1 MASSHRIGWIGLGQ
15 MGGPLAGRVSKALL
29 SRNSLLTVFDT
40 SSAALSKHMVAHGS
54 FPATSLSDLGQ
65 NSDIVFLSLPTST
78 IVKEVIKNLAP
89 HLTPD
94 SIVVDC
100 TSGDPI
106 TSREAAALLP
116 CPYVDVPVSGGPA
129 GAAAGTVTA
138 MAGGDADAIATV
150 REYIAAFAASLV
162 VCGGVG
168 AGHATKSV
176 NNILNV
182 GHLML
187 AGEGLLSLR
196 GFGVEPDIALAA
208 INASSG
214 RSLQTQVRLP
224 VEVLSGNFDY
234 GFQIGLML
242 KDVRNATAL
251 SSKHHPNAA
260 LLPAIEKLLADAV
273 ESQGDPTVDYTR
285 AVAHLE
291 TLAGFD
297 LRSSSSS
304 TSAAAPLQLK
314 PPTLLKGCQ
323 LLVCDM
329 AGTVVDEGGLVY
341 TTLRECMNDVG
352 GLNVSEEAMGPWHGA
367 AKEAVVANFVKEAG
381 GTGEDAAQLTAKVN
395 GEFEERLRAA
405 YLAPGSSLSLI
416 DPSLPE
422 YFMSLRMSGIQ
433 IGLNTGYPRSLQN
446 AIIEKLRL
454 NEMVDGWVS
463 AQDVPAGRP
472 SPFMV
477 HRLMEKLGVEDVRRV
492 AKAGDTERDMGEAKN
507 AGCGQAIAVLS
518 GADSEAA
525 LRAAGADVVVGNVT
539 QLPLAEDERPLLSNE
554 AVRAA

>member
-1 MASSHRIGWIGLGQ
+1 MCAPRGRTTDLRPPSARSPSGPKNLASAPALAAAITLTTPTHRQHSHHTKLMASSHRIGWIGLGQ
-15 MGGPLAGRVSKALL
+15 MGGPLAGRVSKSLL

-40 SSAALSKHMVAHGS
+40 SSAALTKHMVAHGS

-78 IVKEVIKNLAP
+78 IVKEVIKFLAP

-106 TSREAAALLP
+106 TSREAASLLP

-150 REYIAAFAASLV
+150 REYISAFAASLV

-176 NNILNV
+176 NILNV

-187 AGEGLLSLR
+187 AGEAFAR
-196 GFGVEPDIALAA
+196 GFGVEPILHAA

-214 RSLQTQVRLP
+214 RSHRRRSGSRRGALRQLRLWP
-224 VEVLSGNFDY
+224 DWAHAQGRAQCD
-234 GFQIGLML
+234 
-242 KDVRNATAL
+242 RA

-405 YLAPGSSLSLI
+405 YLAPARRSRSSTLH
-416 DPSLPE
+416 P
-422 YFMSLRMSGIQ
+422 
-433 IGLNTGYPRSLQN
+433 
-446 AIIEKLRL
+446 
-454 NEMVDGWVS
+454 
-463 AQDVPAGRP
+463 
-472 SPFMV
+472 
-477 HRLMEKLGVEDVRRV
+477 
-492 AKAGDTERDMGEAKN
+492 
-507 AGCGQAIAVLS
+507 
-518 GADSEAA
+518 
-525 LRAAGADVVVGNVT
+525 
-539 QLPLAEDERPLLSNE
+539 
-554 AVRAA
+554 